1 MEEWDEFGESSGK
14 GFMKEVP
21 KMGMRMGY
29 IAETGQLFTKFVFFL
44 GTQTTFLSL
53 HTVKHGHLPEFWPMG
68 CG

>member
-1 MEEWDEFGESSGK
+1 
-14 GFMKEVP
+14 MKEVP